1 MWSFREYSIAYRAGR
16 KEVEFGVSVAL
27 PTVPGRSSGV
37 RSVAWKVGQ
46 VELCRLHHCMGGPW
60 PGGALVSTP
69 VDSGVG
75 MGQAA

>member
-1 MWSFREYSIAYRAGR
+1 MWSFREYSIACRAGR

-27 PTVPGRSSGV
+27 PTVPGRRSGV
-37 RSVAWKVGQ
+37 RSVAWQVGPGGA
-46 VELCRLHHCMGGPW
+46 LSSAPLHGGPW

-69 VDSGVG
+69 VHSGVW